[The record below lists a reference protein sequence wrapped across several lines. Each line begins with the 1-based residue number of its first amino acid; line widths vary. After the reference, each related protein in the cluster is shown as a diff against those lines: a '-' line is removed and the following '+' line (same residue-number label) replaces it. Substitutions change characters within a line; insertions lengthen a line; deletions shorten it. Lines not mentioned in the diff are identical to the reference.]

1 MADFTY
7 LVADIINTSE
17 NSATDFISQVPKF
30 VNKAESRMT
39 RDLDDYGLVTFS
51 SIAVSVSNPL
61 VSLPSGTRIVK
72 QFNVMVSGEKINLLQ
87 RTDEFINDYWPY
99 VSASVGTPKYYARR
113 TDSSVLIAPTPVSTL
128 DGEVAHVNR
137 PTTLSSVAPNNYFS
151 DFCYDALFYASMIE
165 ASFFMKSFSDIQA
178 WQSEYTA
185 AIDGLRNQARRTRQD
200 DMNTPYSPVG
210 ADNPL
215 IKGSN

>member
-113 TDSSVLIAPTPVSTL
+113 TNSSVLIAPTPVSTL